1 MALESI
7 PCVASGFSRKFSGF
21 SRKFHAGGPLS
32 PKGGSH
38 TRKIRKSFSAAIA
51 GLTAFTVLL
60 TFSVSGQQTEIR
72 VLASNGVKSAMED
85 LVPQCERV
93 TGRRLAMEFNSSTS
107 LKQAIEKG
115 ETFDVVIGTSELVD
129 ALIKDGRIEAAS
141 RVGLA
146 RAGIGV
152 GIRSGATRP
161 DISTPAALKQ
171 TLLNAKAI
179 TYAQDG
185 ASRPFI
191 VAMLDRFGIADAMKS
206 KTILEQ
212 GSIRSTA
219 RVAQGD
225 AELVMTLV
233 SEILPI
239 KGIELL
245 GPFPDALQNYVSFA
259 AGVNP
264 KSNDP
269 KSAKALIGFL
279 TGPAAATTF
288 KAKGL
293 EARER

>member
-1 MALESI
+1 MTPRAHK
-7 PCVASGFSRKFSGF
+7 PGATAVA
-21 SRKFHAGGPLS
+21 
-32 PKGGSH
+32 
-38 TRKIRKSFSAAIA
+38 AAFA
-51 GLTAFTVLL
+51 VLL
-60 TFSVSGQQTEIR
+60 TCSASGQQAEIR

-93 TGRRLAMEFNSSTS
+93 TGRRLAMQFNSSTS
-107 LKQAIEKG
+107 LKQS
-115 ETFDVVIGTSELVD
+115 IGTSEFVD
-129 ALIKDGRIEAAS
+129 ALIMDGRVEAAS

-152 GIRSGATRP
+152 GIRSGAPRP
-161 DISTPAALKQ
+161 DISTPDALKR
-171 TLLNAKAI
+171 TLMNAKSI

-191 VAMLDRFGIADAMKS
+191 VAMLDRFGIADAVKS

-245 GPFPDALQNYVSFA
+245 GPFPEALQNYVSFA

-264 KSNDP
+264 KSSDP
-269 KSAKALIGFL
+269 KAAKTLIGFL
-279 TGPAAATTF
+279 TEPAAATTF

>member
-1 MALESI
+1 MEITMSSCEGQGGRVI
-7 PCVASGFSRKFSGF
+7 VAQR
-21 SRKFHAGGPLS
+21 
-32 PKGGSH
+32 
-38 TRKIRKSFSAAIA
+38 FSAAM
-51 GLTAFTVLL
+51 GLVAFALLL
-60 TFSVSGQQTEIR
+60 TYRASAQQTEIR

-85 LVPQCERV
+85 LVPQCERA
-93 TGRRLAMEFNSSTS
+93 TGRRLAMQFNSSTS
-107 LKQAIEKG
+107 LKQSIEQG
-115 ETFDVVIGTSELVD
+115 EPFDVVIGTSELVD

-152 GIRSGATRP
+152 GIRSGASRP
-161 DISTPAALKQ
+161 DISTPDALKR
-171 TLLNAKAI
+171 TLVNAKSI
-179 TYAQDG
+179 TYAHDG

-191 VAMLDRFGIADAMKS
+191 VAMLDRFGIADAVKS

-225 AELVMTLV
+225 AELVMTLI

-239 KGIELL
+239 QGIELL

-259 AGVNP
+259 AGVNTKP
-264 KSNDP
+264 ADP
-269 KSAKALIGFL
+269 KAARALIGFL

>member
-1 MALESI
+1 MEGILTMRNAQCRMRT
-7 PCVASGFSRKFSGF
+7 CVTHKTA
-21 SRKFHAGGPLS
+21 A
-32 PKGGSH
+32 
-38 TRKIRKSFSAAIA
+38 SAAA
-51 GLTAFTVLL
+51 VFAVLL
-60 TFSVSGQQTEIR
+60 TCSASGQESQLR
-72 VLASNGVKSAMED
+72 VLASNGVKSALED
-85 LVPQCERV
+85 LLPQCEQA
-93 TGRRLAMEFNSSTS
+93 TGRRLAVQFNSSTS
-107 LKQAIEKG
+107 LKQSIEKG

-161 DISTPAALKQ
+161 DISTPDALKQ
-171 TLLNAKAI
+171 TLVNAKSI

-191 VAMLDRFGIADAMKS
+191 VAMLDRFGIADAVKP

-264 KSNDP
+264 KSIDS
-269 KSAKALIGFL
+269 KSGKTLIGFL
-279 TGPAAATTF
+279 TGPAAAATF

>member
-1 MALESI
+1 MSSREGRRGRVD
-7 PCVASGFSRKFSGF
+7 VAQR
-21 SRKFHAGGPLS
+21 
-32 PKGGSH
+32 
-38 TRKIRKSFSAAIA
+38 FSAAIA
-51 GLTAFTVLL
+51 GLKACATHKTAAIAAAAAFAVLL
-60 TFSVSGQQTEIR
+60 RCSASGQQTEIR

-85 LVPQCERV
+85 LVPQCERA
-93 TGRRLAMEFNSSTS
+93 TGRRLAMQFNSSTS
-107 LKQAIEKG
+107 LKQSIENG
-115 ETFDVVIGTSELVD
+115 EAFDVVIGTSEFVD
-129 ALIKDGRIEAAS
+129 ALIMDGRVEAAS

-152 GIRSGATRP
+152 GIRSGAPRP
-161 DISTPAALKQ
+161 DISTPDALKR
-171 TLLNAKAI
+171 TLVNAKSI

-191 VAMLDRFGIADAMKS
+191 VAMLDRFGIADAVKS

-245 GPFPDALQNYVSFA
+245 GPFPEALQNYVSFA

-264 KSNDP
+264 KSSDP
-269 KSAKALIGFL
+269 KAAKTLIGFL
-279 TGPAAATTF
+279 TEPAAAATF

>member
-1 MALESI
+1 MS
-7 PCVASGFSRKFSGF
+7 SREG
-21 SRKFHAGGPLS
+21 RRGCGPLP

-38 TRKIRKSFSAAIA
+38 TRKIRKRFSAAIA
-51 GLTAFTVLL
+51 GLAAFTVLL
-60 TFSVSGQQTEIR
+60 TCRASGQQAEIR

-93 TGRRLAMEFNSSTS
+93 TGRRLAMQFNSSTS
-107 LKQAIEKG
+107 LKQSIENG
-115 ETFDVVIGTSELVD
+115 EAFDVVIGTSEFVD
-129 ALIKDGRIEAAS
+129 ALIMDGRVEAAS

-152 GIRSGATRP
+152 GIRSGAPRP
-161 DISTPAALKQ
+161 DISTPDALKR
-171 TLLNAKAI
+171 TLVNAKSI

-191 VAMLDRFGIADAMKS
+191 VAMLDRFGIADTVKS

-239 KGIELL
+239 KGIELV
-245 GPFPDALQNYVSFA
+245 GPFPEALQNYVSFA

-264 KSNDP
+264 KSSDL
-269 KSAKALIGFL
+269 KAAKTLIGFL
-279 TGPAAATTF
+279 TEPAAAATF